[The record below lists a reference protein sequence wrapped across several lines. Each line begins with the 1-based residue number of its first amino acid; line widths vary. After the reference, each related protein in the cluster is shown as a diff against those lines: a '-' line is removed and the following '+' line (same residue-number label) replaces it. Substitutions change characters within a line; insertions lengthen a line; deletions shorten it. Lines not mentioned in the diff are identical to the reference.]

1 MKGIQLWSIGD
12 YNKHLISEESTLMD
26 YWNII
31 FQDIEKDPFNV
42 FIQTHSKIDSSQKK
56 GLLSSIPI
64 SIKDNICTKDLP
76 TSCASKMLKDWIP
89 SYNASVVDFLRNEG
103 AMIVGKT
110 NLDEFAMGNTTE
122 TSYFGPSYN
131 PWDKLRGFSPGGS
144 SGGAA
149 ACVALGYTPVAI
161 ASDTG
166 GSIRCPASWT
176 GVLGLK
182 PTYGRVSRYG
192 LVSYAHTLDQIGIIG
207 RYADDI
213 DLILEIISQ
222 KDSNDMTYENK
233 PYQSISMDIEK
244 TLTIGIIQEFFN
256 NLSLSQKNQYT
267 NALSIIEK
275 IPNIQIE
282 EISIP
287 DWDVL
292 LPTYYTIASGEA
304 YSNLARYTGDQYGYK
319 AEDLIKTRLT
329 GFGDEVLRRI
339 KIGQYSLKQ
348 GFEEQLYKKAQV
360 IREHFKTIFREYFE
374 KYPVIALPTMQD
386 LPLAWEETQTPL
398 ESYKSDLL
406 TVPANLLGI
415 PALSIPIGFGKK
427 KGIEF
432 PLGLQLYSS
441 WWNEHL
447 LLQIAKEFQ
456 QKTNFHLKLPPHQ
469 LNKSEV

>member
-1 MKGIQLWSIGD
+1 MKEIQLWSIND
-12 YNKHLISEESTLMD
+12 YKKNLSSEKPSLMD
-26 YWNII
+26 VWEPI
-31 FQDIEKDPFNV
+31 FHDLKKDPYNV
-42 FIQTHSKIDSSQKK
+42 FIQTHSKLNTSQKK

-89 SYNASVVDFLRNEG
+89 SYDASVVDFLKSEG
-103 AMIVGKT
+103 AIIVGKT

-131 PWDKLRGFSPGGS
+131 PWDEQKRFSPGGS

-149 ACVALGYTPVAI
+149 VCVALGYTPVAL

-192 LVSYAHTLDQIGIIG
+192 LVSYAHTLDQIGILG
-207 RYADDI
+207 RYAEDI
-213 DLILEIISQ
+213 SLILEVISRN
-222 KDSNDMTYENK
+222 DSKDMTYENK
-233 PYQSISMDIEK
+233 PYSHSSIENEQP
-244 TLTIGIIQEFFN
+244 LTIGIIQEFFN
-256 NLSLSQKNQYT
+256 NLPVSQQKIYT
-267 NALSIIEK
+267 NALSLIEK
-275 IPNIQIE
+275 IPNIQLDE
-282 EISIP
+282 VSIP

-304 YSNLARYTGDQYGYK
+304 YSNLARYTGEQYGYK

-339 KIGQYSLKQ
+339 KIGQYSLKK
-348 GFEEQLYKKAQV
+348 GFEEQLYNKAQA
-360 IREHFKTIFREYFE
+360 IREHFKTIFNNYFK
-374 KYPVIALPTMQD
+374 KYSVIALPTMEI
-386 LPLAWEETQTPL
+386 LPLAWEETPTSL
-398 ESYKSDLL
+398 ESYKSDIL

-415 PALSIPIGFGKK
+415 PALSIPIGFSKK
-427 KGIEF
+427 KGIKF
-432 PLGLQLYSS
+432 PIGLQLYSS

-447 LLQIAKEFQ
+447 LLQIAREFQ
-456 QKTNFHLKLPPHQ
+456 QKTDFHLQLPPHQ
-469 LNKSEV
+469 LLKPEV